1 MRAAIGFALLLAA
14 TCVAAQVR
22 SSDGRLELT
31 ADNTRR
37 VLVAR
42 DAATAAVVREMAV
55 IDRDRRSARVARIV
69 DAAPRRSFVVLLAD
83 APEAWELSYDPDAEP
98 VYEGL
103 VHDFRMGE
111 GIATRGPLAR
121 RRIVLQTP
129 LADALFA
136 PDYAHFVGRAAAGEL
151 HVVNL
156 DVRRKIETVR
166 SDGDPRP
173 AAGAA
178 WLEGRSPLF
187 AMPDA
192 AAARLLLLDGR
203 SWRWRTPLAL
213 PGIATA
219 VQREADGTLAVTV
232 AGETLRMGVPAP

>member
-1 MRAAIGFALLLAA
+1 MRLAIGCALLLAA
-14 TCVAAQVR
+14 TCVTAQVR
-22 SSDGRLELT
+22 SSDGRLELA
-31 ADNTRR
+31 ADDARGK
-37 VLVAR
+37 LIAR
-42 DAATAAVVREMAV
+42 DVATGAVVRELAV

-83 APEAWELSYDPDAEP
+83 APEAWELSYDPDVEP

-103 VHDFRMGE
+103 VHDFRLGE

-121 RRIVLQTP
+121 RRIELDTP

-156 DVRRKIETVR
+156 DVRRRIETVR

-178 WLEGRSPLF
+178 WREGRSPIF
-187 AMPDA
+187 AVPDA
-192 AAARLLLLDGR
+192 AAPRLLLLDGR

-213 PGIATA
+213 PAIATA

-232 AGETLRMGVPAP
+232 GGATLRVTVPAQ

>member
-1 MRAAIGFALLLAA
+1 MKAAIACMLLLAA
-14 TCVAAQVR
+14 TCGAAQVR

-31 ADNTRR
+31 ADDARR
-37 VLVAR
+37 VLIAR
-42 DAATAAVVREMAV
+42 DAATGAVVREMAV
-55 IDRDRRSARVARIV
+55 IDRDRRSSRVARIV

-121 RRIVLQTP
+121 RRIVLDTP
-129 LADALFA
+129 LADVLFA
-136 PDYAHFVGRAAAGEL
+136 PDYAYLIGRVAPGEL

-173 AAGAA
+173 DAGAA
-178 WLEGRSPLF
+178 WLEGRTPMF

-192 AAARLLLLDGR
+192 AAARLLVLDGR
-203 SWRWRTPLAL
+203 TWRWRTTLAL
-213 PGIATA
+213 PAIATA
-219 VQREADGTLAVTV
+219 VQRAADATLAVMV
-232 AGETLRMGVPAP
+232 GAETLRVAVPAH